1 MSGPNAILRI
11 LKSVRRRP
19 KRRIRDRNVMMKIG
33 SERCNDAGFGH
44 AKRGPQAK
52 ERESPLKSGK
62 ATETDLFLEFPERNA
77 ALSMP

>member
-1 MSGPNAILRI
+1 M
-11 LKSVRRRP
+11 
-19 KRRIRDRNVMMKIG
+19 MMKIG